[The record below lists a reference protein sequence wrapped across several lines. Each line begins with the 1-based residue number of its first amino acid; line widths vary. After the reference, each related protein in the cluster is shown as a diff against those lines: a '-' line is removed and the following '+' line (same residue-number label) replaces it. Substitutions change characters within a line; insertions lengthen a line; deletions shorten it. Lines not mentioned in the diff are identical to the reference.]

1 MRLIAA
7 MALLVCAAAQA
18 AAPTDRYPDVAAAYW
33 VEVDGRPLWA
43 GHADQR
49 LPMASLTKLM
59 TALIAVEHGDLDSRV
74 EVSAG
79 AAAETGTRLG
89 LRRGEK
95 LTRRDLLLAAL
106 VRSANDACRALADS
120 IGATADAHVSTG
132 TMTDTRTG
140 TGATADMVTA
150 TGATAGARISAVTT
164 TDTRTSTVATTDT
177 RTSTGTMAGARDRNG
192 KAANAHAPA
201 GTTTETRDPTGAFV
215 ARMNA
220 RAAELGLADTHY
232 TDPCGHDDAEQYTS
246 ARDLAALSHAV
257 LAEPVL
263 AEAVQRRELRLTT
276 VAGRVLS
283 ARTTNPLLDGLPGAR
298 GLKTGTT
305 PAAGRC
311 LVAVVERDGRRVL
324 VVLLHAPERWWD
336 SVGLVELAFD
346 AVPPRAAPDAAT
358 R

>member
-1 MRLIAA
+1 MHRIAA
-7 MALLVCAAAQA
+7 IALLVCATAQA

-59 TALIAVEHGDLDSRV
+59 TALVAVEQGDLDTWV

-79 AAAETGTRLG
+79 AATETGTRLG
-89 LRRGEK
+89 LRRGASAF
-95 LTRRDLLLAAL
+95 RRDLLLAAL

-120 IGATADAHVSTG
+120 IGAKADAGNATDAQARTSSPGTTAESRTSRGTTAD
-132 TMTDTRTG
+132 R
-140 TGATADMVTA
+140 
-150 TGATAGARISAVTT
+150 
-164 TDTRTSTVATTDT
+164 
-177 RTSTGTMAGARDRNG
+177 
-192 KAANAHAPA
+192 
-201 GTTTETRDPTGAFV
+201 RDPTAAFV

-220 RAAELGLADTHY
+220 RAAELGLVDTHY
-232 TDPCGHDDAEQYTS
+232 TDPCGHDDAAQYTS
-246 ARDLAALSHAV
+246 ARDLAALAHAV

-263 AEAVQRRELRLTT
+263 AEAVQRRELRLATA
-276 VAGRVLS
+276 AGRVLS

-346 AVPPRAAPDAAT
+346 AVPPHAAPDAAT

>member
-1 MRLIAA
+1 MRRIAA
-7 MALLVCAAAQA
+7 LALLVCAAAQA
-18 AAPTDRYPDVAAAYW
+18 AAPADRYPDVAAAYW

-59 TALIAVEHGDLDSRV
+59 TALIAAEHGDLDTWV

-120 IGATADAHVSTG
+120 IGAK
-132 TMTDTRTG
+132 TDSQ
-140 TGATADMVTA
+140 AA
-150 TGATAGARISAVTT
+150 AGARTQAQAS
-164 TDTRTSTVATTDT
+164 
-177 RTSTGTMAGARDRNG
+177 AGA
-192 KAANAHAPA
+192 
-201 GTTTETRDPTGAFV
+201 TTETRDPTGAFV

-232 TDPCGHDDAEQYTS
+232 TDPCGHDDAAQYTS

-276 VAGRVLS
+276 AAGRVLS
-283 ARTTNPLLDGLPGAR
+283 VRTTNPLLDGLPGAR

-305 PAAGRC
+305 PSAGRC
-311 LVAVVERDGRRVL
+311 LVAVVERNGRRVL

-346 AVPPRAAPDAAT
+346 ALPPRAAPDAPA